1 MDTAG
6 GRAVSHR
13 TDQPQRR
20 AFSQSLKSG
29 SCPCRN
35 VLGPVNVTLYR
46 ITPTSHMWS
55 DYLHFK
61 TSNGTVFGGGGGK
74 GSGWGWKRRG
84 RKWRER
90 KMQLW
95 FLHFSLQARM
105 ADLPLLLP
113 FHPPPHPPLL
123 TWCCCIIDS
132 SKIQFLSTIS
142 ASIPKRHLEWGQK
155 GGSINKTDQIVS
167 GSVAPACSMQPPLC
181 HLVSNLCKT
190 DVISIVHI

>member
-6 GRAVSHR
+6 GRAVSHH

-61 TSNGTVFGGGGGK
+61 TSNGTVFGGGEKRAVDGDEREEAGNEGK
-74 GSGWGWKRRG
+74 
-84 RKWRER
+84 ER
-90 KMQLW
+90 CSFDSFTSHSRHAWLICLFF
-95 FLHFSLQARM
+95 FLFT
-105 ADLPLLLP
+105 
-113 FHPPPHPPLL
+113 PP
-123 TWCCCIIDS
+123 I
-132 SKIQFLSTIS
+132 
-142 ASIPKRHLEWGQK
+142 
-155 GGSINKTDQIVS
+155 
-167 GSVAPACSMQPPLC
+167 PLC
-181 HLVSNLCKT
+181 WH
-190 DVISIVHI
+190 DVAVLLIPARFSSSQPSPLPSQRDI